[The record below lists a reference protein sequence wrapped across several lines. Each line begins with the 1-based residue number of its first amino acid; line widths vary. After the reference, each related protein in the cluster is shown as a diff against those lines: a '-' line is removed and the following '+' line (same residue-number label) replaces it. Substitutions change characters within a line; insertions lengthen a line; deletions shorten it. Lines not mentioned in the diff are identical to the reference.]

1 MANGSEDVDTSQNQL
16 QNRGRSVG
24 YRERGRSVGSV
35 GPMRSEK
42 RSADKSP
49 YSSGPYLSPPPSD
62 TSWRR
67 THSDSALHHSVSQS
81 SSVESLA
88 HLHSPGSQ
96 RRSKLLLNIIHTLI
110 IIKIKISSSA
120 FIDNQQYDKKRYL
133 STSPDKRPR
142 SCCDV
147 PRVPGIKLVNS

>member
-1 MANGSEDVDTSQNQL
+1 MFTHVILYLQALANGSEEVVANPNEQA
-16 QNRGRSVG
+16 RGRSVG

-49 YSSGPYLSPPPSD
+49 YSTGPYLSPPPPD

-81 SSVESLA
+81 SSTESLA

-96 RRSKLLLNIIHTLI
+96 RRSMHLKL
-110 IIKIKISSSA
+110 K
-120 FIDNQQYDKKRYL
+120 
-133 STSPDKRPR
+133 
-142 SCCDV
+142 
-147 PRVPGIKLVNS
+147 

>member
-1 MANGSEDVDTSQNQL
+1 MTNGSEEIDNQNQ
-16 QNRGRSVG
+16 QRGRSNS
-24 YRERGRSVGSV
+24 YRERGRSVGSG

-49 YSSGPYLSPPPSD
+49 YSSGPYLSPPPPD

-81 SSVESLA
+81 SSTESLA

-96 RRSKLLLNIIHTLI
+96 RRSMYLCLVFKFLFDLLI
-110 IIKIKISSSA
+110 ILKC
-120 FIDNQQYDKKRYL
+120 FI
-133 STSPDKRPR
+133 
-142 SCCDV
+142 
-147 PRVPGIKLVNS
+147 

>member
-1 MANGSEDVDTSQNQL
+1 MTNGSEEVVPNQNQL
-16 QNRGRSVG
+16 ARGRSVG

-67 THSDSALHHSVSQS
+67 THSDSALHHSVSQTS
-81 SSVESLA
+81 STESLA

-96 RRSKLLLNIIHTLI
+96 RRSMYLNFFYLFNYLLI
-110 IIKIKISSSA
+110 IFKYILFS
-120 FIDNQQYDKKRYL
+120 FN
-133 STSPDKRPR
+133 
-142 SCCDV
+142 
-147 PRVPGIKLVNS
+147 

>member
-1 MANGSEDVDTSQNQL
+1 MVIKNYINLISCLQAIANGSEEEVADPNQ
-16 QNRGRSVG
+16 QARGRSVG

-49 YSSGPYLSPPPSD
+49 YSSGPYLSPPPPD

-67 THSDSALHHSVSQS
+67 THSDSALHHSVLQS
-81 SSVESLA
+81 SSTESLA

-96 RRSKLLLNIIHTLI
+96 RRSTNYIILI
-110 IIKIKISSSA
+110 ILK
-120 FIDNQQYDKKRYL
+120 QR
-133 STSPDKRPR
+133 T
-142 SCCDV
+142 
-147 PRVPGIKLVNS
+147 